1 MIEVHADFDTS
12 DLSAIASHLREFHR
26 TNFVSAVNRAS
37 VKLARYLNTHI
48 ARQAALHLGIQPTK
62 FKQYRIR
69 LKLGS
74 REGVKEVWIGT
85 APIAAHHLKNPRWR
99 RQWKGARAGGNEFA
113 GTFMANSKTRGG
125 DPNGMKVFRRL
136 PGSYTSTG
144 KERLLVEKMAIDEIM
159 QEVISRLTR
168 QANERYRVLLLQE
181 LNFELSKLK

>member
-1 MIEVHADFDTS
+1 MIEINADFNTA

-26 TNFVSAVNRAS
+26 TSFVKAVNRAS

-48 ARQAALHLGIQPTK
+48 ARQAGMHLGIQPTK
-62 FKQYRIR
+62 FKQYRIK

-113 GTFMANSKTRGG
+113 GTFMANSKTKGG
-125 DPNGMKVFRRL
+125 DANGMKVFKRL
-136 PGSYTSTG
+136 PGIYTNTG
-144 KERLLVEKMAIDEIM
+144 KEALSVEKMAIDETM
-159 QEVISRLTR
+159 KEVVSRLTQ
-168 QANERYRVLLLQE
+168 QANARYRVLLLQE
-181 LNFELSKLK
+181 LNFELSKL